1 MFLKAHRETGY
12 KATAEAERP
21 VKKLL
26 QKFERGTRIALTG
39 MVVEEVMLSGR
50 MIPVS
55 SLDITHHCYHI
66 KRSCC
71 HHYMRISSVKCLG

>member
-12 KATAEAERP
+12 EAMAEAERS

-26 QKFERGTRIALTG
+26 QKFERGMRRALTG

-55 SLDITHHCYHI
+55 SLDITHHCYI

-71 HHYMRISSVKCLG
+71 YDYMRFSSVKCLG